1 MYKFQLDHVQYGVKD
16 GTGARVILHDISMSV
31 QSGSIFTLIG
41 PSGSGK
47 STLLGLLNRLRDY
60 SSGNIFLERQDLRSY
75 DVLDLRRRVGMLMQQ
90 PFMFEGTVADNINY
104 GPSILGQQAEIGKLL
119 DLVGLEDE
127 LSSRVAGTLS
137 GGQQQRVALAR
148 TLATAP
154 EVLLLDE
161 PTSALDPQSTADI
174 EALIRKLAAQGMT
187 VLWVTHNMEQAQ
199 RVGQFTGL
207 MVAGK
212 LVEISTTVEFFQGSS
227 PMIKQFL
234 AGDQLCL

>member
-1 MYKFQLDHVQYGVKD
+1 
-16 GTGARVILHDISMSV
+16 
-31 QSGSIFTLIG
+31 
-41 PSGSGK
+41 
-47 STLLGLLNRLRDY
+47 
-60 SSGNIFLERQDLRSY
+60 
-75 DVLDLRRRVGMLMQQ
+75 MLMQQ

-104 GPSILGQQAEIGKLL
+104 GPSMLGQQAEIGKLL
-119 DLVGLEDE
+119 DLVGLEGE